1 MAQLWA
7 LKPWKEESPT
17 RWSLKPWKE
26 AKKASTVC
34 WPNCGSVKIRA
45 GMSMFLA
52 MTKSAGYRHIAA
64 AFCLGN
70 AENLPLRA
78 YTPVGC
84 KFNYTFILRIYAEQA
99 HIFLIYYYHVLV
111 LLARLNTWLIYA
123 TLSELYLQAIS
134 DQSSLLIIMTC
145 VLWYGHFNLS
155 MCVLIYTMVSY

>member
-1 MAQLWA
+1 
-7 LKPWKEESPT
+7 
-17 RWSLKPWKE
+17 LKPWKE

-34 WPNCGSVKIRA
+34 GLNCGSVKIRA

-52 MTKSAGYRHIAA
+52 MPKSAGYRHIAA

-99 HIFLIYYYHVLV
+99 DILP
-111 LLARLNTWLIYA
+111 
-123 TLSELYLQAIS
+123 
-134 DQSSLLIIMTC
+134 
-145 VLWYGHFNLS
+145 
-155 MCVLIYTMVSY
+155 